1 MKKKKKEF
9 SSIIISL
16 ILFLSH
22 ENVILGQPKPLYL
35 TKKIKNHIFCFSHVQ
50 PFFFFLVVLFL
61 HKRNSFD

>member
-50 PFFFFLVVLFL
+50 PFFFFFSGPFFTQ
-61 HKRNSFD
+61 KK